1 MKKTQ
6 YALAIVSLAACF
18 MSIQPTWS
26 QEAVITDAVSDAELA
41 FNEPIIMAMAM
52 PATVLEA
59 IALPTAVI
67 DGKRFNLLGQAD
79 ENMSFRKY
87 REQNT
92 LRARKPGD
100 GLYGH
105 HVRISIGLGA
115 AFVY

>member
-1 MKKTQ
+1 MKKAH
-6 YALAIVSLAACF
+6 YALAISLLACV
-18 MSIQPTWS
+18 MSIQASWS
-26 QEAVITDAVSDAELA
+26 NEVVSMDAGTDAELA
-41 FNEPIIMAMAM
+41 FNEPVIMAMAL
-52 PATVLEA
+52 PSTVLEA

-67 DGKRFNLLGQAD
+67 DGKKFNVLGQAD
-79 ENMSFRKY
+79 ESMSYRKY

-92 LRARKPGD
+92 LRAHKPGD

>member
-6 YALAIVSLAACF
+6 LALAISLAACVL
-18 MSIQPTWS
+18 SIQPSWS
-26 QEAVITDAVSDAELA
+26 QEAVANDAELS
-41 FNEPIIMAMAM
+41 FNEPVITAMAL
-52 PATVLEA
+52 PTTVLEA

-67 DGKRFNLLGQAD
+67 DGKRFNVLGNND
-79 ENMSFRKY
+79 DGMSFRKY
-87 REQNT
+87 REMNT
-92 LRARKPGD
+92 LRSHKHGD